1 MECPL
6 VFGVIKASLENVEVA
21 KLVLAKNGV
30 DQSSVLVGAS
40 VHNQRIERLWRDV
53 FTAVTQF
60 YHSLFHYMEHCNLLN
75 PLCPVRLF
83 ALHFVYTPRINRA
96 LELFVAG
103 WNSHS
108 ISKTGGQTPLKLYTR
123 GMIDL
128 QQKLSTTSIDY
139 FEDIT
144 EEYGAEDITP
154 ELDSE
159 NTVDVPPIDLNLT
172 QECMDSLKSV
182 VDPLAESD
190 KYGTDVYLTTL
201 TAVEELVNSS
211 HSR

>member
-1 MECPL
+1 
-6 VFGVIKASLENVEVA
+6 
-21 KLVLAKNGV
+21 
-30 DQSSVLVGAS
+30 
-40 VHNQRIERLWRDV
+40 
-53 FTAVTQF
+53 
-60 YHSLFHYMEHCNLLN
+60 MEHCNLLN
-75 PLCPVRLF
+75 PLSPVYLF
-83 ALHFVYTPRINRA
+83 ALHFVYMPRTNRV
-96 LELFVAG
+96 LKLFVAG

-128 QQKLSTTSIDY
+128 QQKLSTTSIDH

-144 EEYGAEDITP
+144 EEYGAEDSEDITP

-172 QECMDSLKSV
+172 QECMDILKSV
-182 VDPLAESD
+182 VDPLAESG

-201 TAVEELVNSS
+201 TAIEKLINSS
-211 HSR
+211 HSC